1 MASMTAAGDRWIY
14 YFKNNEVKDEFN
26 ARGLAEVRNQL
37 VFDGLNDKERY
48 AYKQYE
54 KDLLSQK
61 SALFTARIEGIAEGE
76 QIGLQK
82 GEEITKL
89 DCCSCFILMQLFAI
103 SVRFYFLQTWRFYRF
118 KNFSLHGLLS
128 LHLVVH
134 FRYIIHLR
142 VNL

>member
-82 GEEITKL
+82 GEEIAKL
-89 DCCSCFILMQLFAI
+89 DTARKMKGDGLNDELIAKYTGLPLSTIEIL
-103 SVRFYFLQTWRFYRF
+103 
-118 KNFSLHGLLS
+118 
-128 LHLVVH
+128 
-134 FRYIIHLR
+134 
-142 VNL
+142 